1 MLSDESKNKEMFALI
16 FVDYLE
22 QNWFSLHVGLIW
34 AAIRRKTCVGW
45 EVKHFP
51 LNKKNH
57 KVAMETES
65 LLRHYALMKTSLA
78 VNKFL
83 KNFRNMSLH
92 ENPFSKRA
100 INYSSENVF
109 FRKSVRELI
118 ARCIFMQS
126 NTAILNGK
134 WIIQRMHSCTL
145 FHCG

>member
-34 AAIRRKTCVGW
+34 SNI
-45 EVKHFP
+45 FP
-51 LNKKNH
+51 WTKKNH

-83 KNFRNMSLH
+83 KNFRNMSPH

-145 FHCG
+145 LHCG